1 MKTLEIVKAYRTIN
15 DAKLTKMEDADKFR
29 VIKAIR
35 QMKPVVTSFEDFV
48 KEAQERL
55 KPEDFDTMQKKA
67 QQWQEEGDKSP
78 FTVEERR
85 EINRYFT
92 DYNAKV
98 EECVKEEAEKEH
110 ELTYERLSEEA
121 FGKFIASND
130 YDVKTIMELEEV
142 IINS

>member
-1 MKTLEIVKAYRTIN
+1 MKTIDIVKAYRIIN
-15 DAKLTKMEDADKFR
+15 DAKLTKMEDADKFK
-29 VIKAIR
+29 VIKATR
-35 QMKPVVTSFEDFV
+35 QLKPVAASFDEFV

-55 KPEDFDTMQKKA
+55 KPDGWDDMQKKA
-67 QQWQEEGDKSP
+67 RKWQEDGDKS
-78 FTVEERR
+78 TLAVEERR

-121 FGKFIASND
+121 FGKFVASND
-130 YDVKTIMELEEV
+130 YDVRTIIELENILV
-142 IINS
+142 

>member
-1 MKTLEIVKAYRTIN
+1 MKTIDIVKAYRIIN
-15 DAKLTKMEDADKFR
+15 DAKLTKMEDADKFK
-29 VIKAIR
+29 VIKATR
-35 QMKPVVTSFEDFV
+35 QLKPVAASFDEFV

-55 KPEDFDTMQKKA
+55 KPEGWDEMQKKSRK
-67 QQWQEEGDKSP
+67 WQEDGDKSTL
-78 FTVEERR
+78 TVEERR

-98 EECVKEEAEKEH
+98 EECVKEEAEKEP

-130 YDVKTIMELEEV
+130 YDVRTIIELENILV
-142 IINS
+142 

>member
-1 MKTLEIVKAYRTIN
+1 MKTIDIVKAYRIIN
-15 DAKLTKMEDADKFR
+15 DAKLTKMEDADKFK
-29 VIKAIR
+29 VIKATR
-35 QMKPVVTSFEDFV
+35 QLKPVATSFDEFV

-55 KPEDFDTMQKKA
+55 KPEDWDGMQKKA
-67 QQWQEEGDKSP
+67 RKWQEDGDKSTL
-78 FTVEERR
+78 TVEERR

-98 EECVKEEAEKEH
+98 EECVKEEAEKEP

-130 YDVKTIMELEEV
+130 YDVRTIIELENILV
-142 IINS
+142 